1 MPIIGRRKGSIN
13 YDYAGIKPPK
23 WLRIGLKRKK
33 TGAVHQCTRPR
44 QGTKDYS
51 GVMQP
56 LGLNVVTCN
65 MLIKYQAIMHIY
77 IKHNY
82 LHTRKSILAKNN
94 AQKCTITGLFLYQH
108 VAPSDGRIAKTAK
121 HLERAIAV
129 HLANVVGLD
138 KTT

>member
-44 QGTKDYS
+44 QGTKDSS

-65 MLIKYQAIMHIY
+65 MFYQISGHNAY
-77 IKHNY
+77 IHKTQLLTYTQKHFG
-82 LHTRKSILAKNN
+82 KK
-94 AQKCTITGLFLYQH
+94 
-108 VAPSDGRIAKTAK
+108 
-121 HLERAIAV
+121 
-129 HLANVVGLD
+129 
-138 KTT
+138 